1 MAVFEI
7 NHFSFT
13 YPNEKE
19 PALSD
24 VSLNI
29 DAGEFVVLCGLS
41 GCGKTTLLRQ
51 LKPALTP
58 HGIATG
64 TVFFCGKPLDA
75 WDLRTQT
82 ADIGYVMQS
91 AEDQL
96 VTDKVWHELA
106 FGLESLGCD
115 NQTIRLRTA
124 EMASFFGIEAWFD
137 RDVST
142 LSGGQKQLLNLAS
155 IMAMQPK
162 VLLLDEPTSQL
173 DPIAAADFLA
183 AVKKINA
190 ELGVAVI
197 LIEQRLQELFSMA
210 DRVIVLDHGT
220 IFADATPREV
230 GAALVGSNHPM
241 AAALPSPM
249 TIYGGVKND
258 LSCPMTV
265 REGRQWLG
273 SLLKDKEIMYHT
285 IDEIQR
291 EPQNSEA
298 IRLTE
303 CWFAYSKGG
312 PDVMKGLT
320 LCIPHGELYCIV
332 GGNGTGKTTALG
344 LIAGIYQ
351 PYRGKVK
358 TNGRI
363 AMLPQNPQSLFLKST
378 VGDDLAEALDEKLP
392 ATEKE
397 QRVKDMAELVEIT
410 PYLRRHPYDLSG
422 GEQQRAALG
431 KVLLTQPDILLLDEP
446 TKGMDSFFK
455 IAFAKILKK
464 LIDSGVTI
472 VMVSHDIEFCAA
484 YADECALFFNG
495 SVVAS
500 GHTRAFF
507 AGNSFYTTAANRM
520 ARGWFTNA
528 VTNEEVIALCNKNRN
543 SNLQKAIG

>member
-7 NHFSFT
+7 NHFNFT

-19 PALSD
+19 PALND
-24 VSLNI
+24 VCLNI
-29 DAGEFVVLCGLS
+29 DAGEFVALCGLS

-58 HGIATG
+58 HGSTTG
-64 TVFFCGKPLDA
+64 TVRFYGKPLDA

-115 NQTIRLRTA
+115 SQTIRLRTA
-124 EMASFFGIEAWFD
+124 EMASFFGIEAWFE

-173 DPIAAADFLA
+173 DPIAAVDFLA

-197 LIEQRLQELFSMA
+197 LIEQRLQELFPMA
-210 DRVIVLDHGT
+210 DRVIVLDHGKV
-220 IFADATPREV
+220 FADAPPREV
-230 GAALVGSNHPM
+230 GAALAASGHPM

-249 TIYGGVKND
+249 TIYCGVKND
-258 LSCPMTV
+258 LNCPLTV
-265 REGRQWLG
+265 REGRQWLD
-273 SLLKDKEIMYHT
+273 SLFKDQKIKYDT
-285 IDEIQR
+285 IEETHIDSHK
-291 EPQNSEA
+291 SEA

-303 CWFAYSKGG
+303 CWFAYDKGG
-312 PDVMKGLT
+312 PDVIKNLT
-320 LCIPHGELYCIV
+320 LCIPSGELYCIV
-332 GGNGTGKTTALG
+332 GGNGTGKTSALG
-344 LIAGIYQ
+344 LIAGIHR

-358 TNGRI
+358 VDGRI

-378 VGDDLAEALDEKLP
+378 VSDDLAEALDEKLP
-392 ATEKE
+392 AKEKE
-397 QRVKDMAELVEIT
+397 KWVKEVAELVEVT
-410 PYLRRHPYDLSG
+410 PYLHRHPYDLSG

-431 KVLLTQPDILLLDEP
+431 KVLLTQPEILLLDEP
-446 TKGMDSFFK
+446 TKGIDSFFK
-455 IAFAKILKK
+455 IAFAKIIRK
-464 LIDSGVTI
+464 LIDSGVTV
-472 VMVSHDIEFCAA
+472 VMVSHDIEFCAE

-495 SVVAS
+495 NVVAS
-500 GHTRAFF
+500 GRTRAFF

-520 ARGWFTNA
+520 ARGRFTNA
-528 VTNEEVIALCNKNRN
+528 VTNKEVIALCNKNRN
-543 SNLQKAIG
+543 SN

>member
-7 NHFSFT
+7 DHLSFT
-13 YPNEKE
+13 YPDEKE
-19 PALSD
+19 PVLHD
-24 VSLNI
+24 ICLNI
-29 DAGEFVVLCGLS
+29 DAGEFVALCGLS

-58 HGIATG
+58 HGECSG
-64 TVFFCGKPLDA
+64 VVRFFGKPLRM

-82 ADIGYVMQS
+82 AEIGFVMQS

-115 NQTIRLRTA
+115 NQSIRLRTA

-173 DPIAAADFLA
+173 DPIAAVDFLS

-197 LIEQRLQELFSMA
+197 LIEQRLQELFPMA
-210 DRVIVLDHGT
+210 DRVIVLDHGK
-220 IFADATPREV
+220 IVADAAPRAV
-230 GAALVGSNHPM
+230 GAALVRCNHPM

-249 TIYGGVKND
+249 KIYGGVKNN
-258 LSCPMTV
+258 LSCPLTV
-265 REGRQWLG
+265 REGRQWLNN
-273 SLLKDKEIMYHT
+273 LFKD
-285 IDEIQR
+285 
-291 EPQNSEA
+291 QNVKYDRIETVETESHKTDA
-298 IRLTE
+298 IHISE
-303 CWFAYSKGG
+303 CWFAYDKGG
-312 PDVMKGLT
+312 PNVIKNLT
-320 LCIPHGELYCIV
+320 LRIPCGELYCIV
-332 GGNGTGKTTALG
+332 GGNGTGKSTALG
-344 LIAGIYQ
+344 MIAGIYK

-358 TNGRI
+358 VYGRI

-378 VGDDLAEALDEKLP
+378 VGDDLAEALDGKM
-392 ATEKE
+392 TVKEKE
-397 QRVKDMAELVEIT
+397 QRVKAVAAQVEIA
-410 PYLRRHPYDLSG
+410 PLLHRHPYDLSG
-422 GEQQRAALG
+422 GEQQRAALA
-431 KVLLTQPDILLLDEP
+431 KVLLTQPDTLLLDEP

-455 IAFAKILKK
+455 IAFAKIIRK
-464 LIDSGVTI
+464 LIDSGVTVVI
-472 VMVSHDIEFCAA
+472 VSHDIEFCAE
-484 YADECALFFNG
+484 YADACALFFNG

-500 GHTRAFF
+500 GRTRKFF

-520 ARGWFTNA
+520 ARGRFTNA
-528 VTNEEVIALCNKNRN
+528 VTNGDVIALCNKNQDAN
-543 SNLQKAIG
+543 CQNANG